1 MRGVKAMETFENKQ
15 TNWEGLWWHSEYN
28 GFSSAVIDLSI
39 LKKFKG
45 KVRLY
50 VRKNKFY
57 NNGENARPNYC
68 FCLKD
73 AQADVFHTLE
83 VIEDDEDDYP
93 KDKDGNR
100 LFTEEEVWRVI
111 HGMEI
116 EYGLS
121 YGNNLISDYVEGA

>member
-1 MRGVKAMETFENKQ
+1 
-15 TNWEGLWWHSEYN
+15 
-28 GFSSAVIDLSI
+28 
-39 LKKFKG
+39 
-45 KVRLY
+45 
-50 VRKNKFY
+50 
-57 NNGENARPNYC
+57 
-68 FCLKD
+68 LKD

-121 YGNNLISDYVEGA
+121 YGNDLISDYVEGA